1 MKAGA
6 GFYCSISSLLCCH
19 ACGLCSASSTIRPS
33 NAVIEYYVEVKWK
46 PCMSFGKVLK
56 YNLGTFISIKSR
68 LFNVGFIMKKVRAPN
83 VPYLIQDLF
92 IKNAEVQC
100 TIYLTVLRKLK
111 AEKID
116 NIFKSYWLTY
126 KNLPHKLSLNHFNDR
141 LSTDFKRELINSCTS
156 SVCPFSSTVLLL
168 FVVFV
173 SSSGIDCKFNGQD
186 PFFMPS
192 FKVWISA
199 SRADNLFSTLKKKII
214 IQYSESLLC
223 QLILKK
229 GSLFTTYQ
237 FLPCSNF
244 QTCSLMLEFSFS
256 NTEILSCS
264 CFSSRSSN
272 NFSSSSSPSLA

>member
-1 MKAGA
+1 MH
-6 GFYCSISSLLCCH
+6 YI
-19 ACGLCSASSTIRPS
+19 T
-33 NAVIEYYVEVKWK
+33 V
-46 PCMSFGKVLK
+46 
-56 YNLGTFISIKSR
+56 
-68 LFNVGFIMKKVRAPN
+68 
-83 VPYLIQDLF
+83 
-92 IKNAEVQC
+92 
-100 TIYLTVLRKLK
+100 TVLRKLR

-116 NIFKSYWLTY
+116 NIFKSYWRTFT
-126 KNLPHKLSLNHFNDR
+126 KLPHKLSLNHFNDR

-156 SVCPFSSTVLLL
+156 SVCTFSSTVLPLPL
-168 FVVFV
+168 FVTFV